1 METQQ
6 PLTLQVQ
13 IYSVQISQHIKTQ
26 HNNYY
31 ANNITMYYKVNII
44 INAYNYNH
52 NVLNI
57 IIIIII
63 CYVLC

>member
-44 INAYNYNH
+44 IYF
-52 NVLNI
+52 
-57 IIIIII
+57 
-63 CYVLC
+63 